1 MSIMETTTPVGS
13 TSDWPG
19 SPLSTLHELTQQVRS
34 IPVEQYPNG
43 TSYVVRFEIPG
54 VDPARDLTVSVQT
67 GTLTVR
73 AEHRQDGPDDEQ
85 SEFQYGSFARCI
97 ALPLGVDISD
107 VSATCHNGILTV
119 RIGMRSGQG
128 RDARQIEVTVEP

>member
-1 MSIMETTTPVGS
+1 MNTMATTPVSS

-19 SPLSTLHELTQQVRS
+19 SPLSTLHQLSEQVRS
-34 IPVEQYPNG
+34 IPVERYPDG
-43 TSYVVRFEIPG
+43 ASYVVRLEIPG
-54 VDPARDLTVSVQT
+54 VDPARDLTVSVGT
-67 GTLTVR
+67 GKLTVQ
-73 AEHRQDGPDDEQ
+73 AYHPHDGPDDEQ
-85 SEFQYGSFARCI
+85 SEFQYGGFARCI

-119 RIGMRSGQG
+119 RIGMSSEQE

>member
-1 MSIMETTTPVGS
+1 MSTLATTPVSS

-19 SPLSTLHELTQQVRS
+19 SPLSTLHQLSEQVRS
-34 IPVEQYPNG
+34 IPVERCPDG
-43 TSYVVRFEIPG
+43 ASYVARFEIPG
-54 VDPARDLTVSVQT
+54 VDPARDLTVSVET
-67 GTLTVR
+67 GKLTVQ
-73 AEHRQDGPDDEQ
+73 AHHRHDGPDDEQ

-119 RIGMRSGQG
+119 RIGMRSEQG
-128 RDARQIEVTVEP
+128 HDARQIEVTVEP